1 MACATPLIHVRKTNL
16 IYREANMAEN
26 LLEVNN
32 LKTYFFT
39 RGGVVKAVDDVSF
52 AMRPGQALGVVG
64 ESGCGKSVTALSVMR
79 LIASPPGKIV
89 SGEINFNG
97 ENILEKNTEELTDLR
112 GSKISMIF
120 QDPMTSLNPVF
131 TVGFQIAETV
141 KRHRKD
147 VSNDQAWK
155 RAVEMLE
162 LVRIPD
168 AKRRSKNYPHEFSG
182 GMRQRVMIA
191 IALACNPQLLI
202 ADEPTTAL
210 DVTIQAQ
217 ILELMKGLS
226 REFGTAVMLITHDL
240 GVVAEMADEVTVMY
254 TGGVVEHGTVHQ
266 VLKEAKHPDTQGLL
280 NSIPA
285 VGLKGKRLSVIKGA
299 VPNPLNLP
307 KGCTFAPR
315 CPHVMDICLR
325 QTPRLIDIGRGHQVH
340 CWLYTSSSSG
350 LLEQGRIPEL
360 VSSSLSDAAPQGAEE
375 DSEAAGESAASA

>member
-1 MACATPLIHVRKTNL
+1 
-16 IYREANMAEN
+16 MAEN

-52 AMRPGQALGVVG
+52 TIKPGETLGVVG

-79 LIASPPGKIV
+79 LVAEPPGKIV
-89 SGEINFNG
+89 DGEILFNG
-97 ENILEKNTEELTDLR
+97 ENILEKSQDELTNLR

-131 TVGFQIAETV
+131 TVGYQIAETV

-147 VSNDQAWK
+147 VNNDQAWK
-155 RAVEMLE
+155 RAVEMLD

-168 AKRRSKNYPHEFSG
+168 ARRRAKNYPHEFSG

-226 REFGTAVMLITHDL
+226 HEFGTAVMLITHDL
-240 GVVAEMADEVTVMY
+240 GVVAGTCEHVNVMY
-254 TGGVVEHGTVHQ
+254 AGHVVESAPVKQIFETPAHPYTV
-266 VLKEAKHPDTQGLL
+266 GLL
-280 NSIPA
+280 NSIP
-285 VGLKGKRLSVIKGA
+285 RLDEPRGSRLTPIQGQ
-299 VPNPLNLP
+299 PPDLTDP
-307 KGCTFAPR
+307 PPGCPYAPR
-315 CPHVMDICLR
+315 CPKVQDRCRRERPEL
-325 QTPRLIDIGRGHQVH
+325 QPVGRGEQV
-340 CWLYTSSSSG
+340 
-350 LLEQGRIPEL
+350 
-360 VSSSLSDAAPQGAEE
+360 AACFYP
-375 DSEAAGESAASA
+375 D

>member
-1 MACATPLIHVRKTNL
+1 
-16 IYREANMAEN
+16 MAEN
-26 LLEVNN
+26 LLEVHN

-52 AMRPGQALGVVG
+52 VMKPGQTLGVVG

-79 LIASPPGKIV
+79 LIATPPGKIV
-89 SGEINFNG
+89 GGEITFNG
-97 ENILEKNTEELTDLR
+97 EDILDKNLSELTELR

-131 TVGFQIAETV
+131 NVGYQISETV

-155 RAVEMLE
+155 RAVEMLD

-168 AKRRSKNYPHEFSG
+168 AKRRAKNFPHEFSG

-217 ILELMKGLS
+217 VLELMNGLS
-226 REFGTAVMLITHDL
+226 KEFGTAVMLITHDL
-240 GVVAEMADEVTVMY
+240 GVVAGTCQFVNVMY
-254 TGGVVEHGTVHQ
+254 AGHIIESAPVNQIFETPAHPYTV
-266 VLKEAKHPDTQGLL
+266 GLL
-280 NSIPA
+280 QSIPRLDQKRGSQLLPIA
-285 VGLKGKRLSVIKGA
+285 GQPPDLSQTIVGC
-299 VPNPLNLP
+299 PY
-307 KGCTFAPR
+307 APR
-315 CPHVMDICLR
+315 CPKVQSRCR
-325 QTPRLIDIGRGHQVH
+325 QERPELKPVGRGVQ
-340 CWLYTSSSSG
+340 T
-350 LLEQGRIPEL
+350 
-360 VSSSLSDAAPQGAEE
+360 AACFYP
-375 DSEAAGESAASA
+375 D

>member
-1 MACATPLIHVRKTNL
+1 MAT
-16 IYREANMAEN
+16 N

-39 RGGVVKAVDDVSF
+39 RSGVVKAVNDVSF
-52 AMRPGQALGVVG
+52 SMQPGETLGVVG

-89 SGEINFNG
+89 SGEITFDG
-97 ENILEKNTEELTDLR
+97 ESILEKSQEELSELR

-131 TVGFQIAETV
+131 TVGYQIAETV

-155 RAVEMLE
+155 RAVEMLD

-168 AKRRSKNYPHEFSG
+168 ARHRARNYPHEFSG

-217 ILELMKGLS
+217 VLELMKGLS
-226 REFGTAVMLITHDL
+226 QEFGTAVMLITHDL
-240 GVVAEMADEVTVMY
+240 GVVAGTCQRVNVMY
-254 TGGVVEHGTVHQ
+254 AGSIVESAPVKQIFETPAHPYTV
-266 VLKEAKHPDTQGLL
+266 GLL
-280 NSIPA
+280 ESIP
-285 VGLKGKRLSVIKGA
+285 RLDDLRSERLTPIAGQPPDLV
-299 VPNPLNLP
+299 NPP
-307 KGCTFAPR
+307 TGCPYAPR
-315 CPHVMDICLR
+315 CPKVQPRCR
-325 QTPRLIDIGRGHQVH
+325 QEMPPLIKVDRGEQV
-340 CWLYTSSSSG
+340 
-350 LLEQGRIPEL
+350 
-360 VSSSLSDAAPQGAEE
+360 AACFYPN
-375 DSEAAGESAASA
+375 